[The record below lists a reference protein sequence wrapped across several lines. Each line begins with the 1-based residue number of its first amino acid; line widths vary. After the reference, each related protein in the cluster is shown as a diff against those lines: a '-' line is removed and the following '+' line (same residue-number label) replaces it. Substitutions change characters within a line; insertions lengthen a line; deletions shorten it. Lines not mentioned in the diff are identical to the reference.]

1 MIFIKIKQKI
11 NPQKA
16 LDKDYMFSFFKK
28 KKGKFLNKKEQL
40 IDLEVKLVRNFRE
53 KFRNMSLKYELITN
67 YGRKTIRARIHKFQ
81 DSPLRDGRVLKF
93 LKGHGLGKNIPRFLY
108 YYKPLNILFY
118 LETPGI
124 SLEILLASKKVNS
137 LLKFA
142 PKIAVYLRKIHNLR
156 QKPSFLPIKD
166 VKQEKKEHRHWFF
179 LVRKCGPELYPRFF
193 LLLKELWL
201 LRRDKKELFLTSSG
215 FGLVHSDFHW
225 GNIVCHGNRFF
236 FIDFCYAFYG
246 DSLEDVGGFLAQND
260 SMFRYYAP
268 RFISKAK
275 KIRQSFLKAY
285 FRGAPDKSQQ
295 FRLLYFEI
303 RKILEMAA
311 ILSLVETNKDNKV
324 KGMERLLKEAEEKM
338 EELKA
343 FMIKVKI

>member
-11 NPQKA
+11 NTKKV
-16 LDKDYMFSFFKK
+16 LNKDYMFSFFKRK
-28 KKGKFLNKKEQL
+28 KRNFLKEKEQL

-81 DSPLRDGRVLKF
+81 DSPLRDGRVLNF
-93 LKGHGLGKNIPRFLY
+93 LKNNGLGKNVPRFLY

-124 SLEILLASKKVNS
+124 SLEISLSEKKINL

-142 PKIAVYLRKIHNLR
+142 PKIAVYLRKIHNLKR
-156 QKPSFLPIKD
+156 KPLFLPIKD

-179 LVRKCGPELYPRFF
+179 LVRKCGPELYQRFSP
-193 LLLKELWL
+193 LLKELWL
-201 LRRDKKELFLTSSG
+201 LRQEKKELFSISSE

-225 GNIVCHGNRFF
+225 GNVVGHKNRFF
-236 FIDFCYAFYG
+236 FLDFCYAFYG
-246 DSLEDVGGFLAQND
+246 DPLEDVGGFLAQND

-268 RFISKAK
+268 EFIPKAE

-285 FRGAPDKSQQ
+285 FRGVPDNSQR

-311 ILSLVETNKDNKV
+311 ILSLVETNKENKT
-324 KGMERLLKEAEEKM
+324 KGMTTLLAKAEIKM
-338 EELKA
+338 KELK
-343 FMIKVKI
+343 KLKRNNDE